1 MTESTPTRPPAPR
14 ALALGLSGA
23 HLVALAEHPGAAAVL
38 DGLGLAFTALGVDRL
53 GVDRLS
59 VDRLGVGQVDH
70 GDLGATFDS
79 SVAAAA
85 FATDAS
91 TTPFLVVAAPH
102 RDHPYNLARRVASLD
117 HLSGGRAGVL
127 LGERDRFAPG
137 GDPGREAWGG
147 ARLSHGAPLEP
158 ATTRDAAVVLQEL
171 WQSWPADTIVGDRE
185 SRIYAEADRIV
196 HIDHH
201 GVFEVAGPLNVPS
214 TPQGSPVLARH
225 AASPAEVEAAR
236 GVAEVLVVEEDL
248 LPAALEAGVPVFVI
262 VHAHST
268 GDSLAGRVAALDPR
282 AHLLLVPDAATT
294 LVEIAHLV
302 AHLGTDRHGAAAS
315 PGRAGTLRDRLG
327 LPTPDPLLVGARPAF
342 PAPVA
347 QAAL

>member
-1 MTESTPTRPPAPR
+1 MTESTPTRPLAPR

-23 HLVALAEHPGAAAVL
+23 HLVAIAEHPGAAAVL
-38 DGLGLAFTALGVDRL
+38 DGLDLAFAALGVDRL
-53 GVDRLS
+53 GES
-59 VDRLGVGQVDH
+59 QVDH
-70 GDLGATFDS
+70 DDLGVTLDS

-85 FATDAS
+85 FATDAPR
-91 TTPFLVVAAPH
+91 TPFLVVAAPH
-102 RDHPYNLARRVASLD
+102 RDHPYNLARRIASLD
-117 HLSGGRAGVL
+117 HLSAGRAGVL
-127 LGERDRFAPG
+127 LGERDRFAPL

-158 ATTRDAAVVLQEL
+158 ATTRDAAMVLQEL
-171 WQSWPADTIVGDRE
+171 WQSWPTDTIVGDRE

-214 TPQGSPVLARH
+214 TPQGSPVLSWFAT
-225 AASPAEVEAAR
+225 SSAEVEAAQ

-248 LPAALEAGVPVFVI
+248 LPAALETGVPVFVI
-262 VHAHST
+262 VHARPT
-268 GDSLAGRVAALDPR
+268 GDSLAERVAALDPR
-282 AHLLLVPDAATT
+282 AHVLVVPDAATT

-302 AHLGTDRHGAAAS
+302 ANLSADHHGGAAS
-315 PGRAGTLRDRLG
+315 PVRAGTLRDRLR
-327 LPTPDPLLVGARPAF
+327 LSSPAPLLVGARPAF

-347 QAAL
+347 QVAL

>member
-14 ALALGLSGA
+14 ELALGLSGA

-38 DGLGLAFTALGVDRL
+38 DGLDLTFTALGVDRL
-53 GVDRLS
+53 GVSQADHH
-59 VDRLGVGQVDH
+59 DLGVT
-70 GDLGATFDS
+70 LDS

-85 FATDAS
+85 FATDAPS
-91 TTPFLVVAAPH
+91 TPFLVVAAPH

-117 HLSGGRAGVL
+117 HLSAGRAGVL
-127 LGERDRFAPG
+127 LGERDRFAPP

-214 TPQGSPVLARH
+214 TPQGSPVLAWFAGS
-225 AASPAEVEAAR
+225 AAELEVAR

-248 LPAALEAGVPVFVI
+248 LSAALETGVPVFVV
-262 VHAHST
+262 VHARST
-268 GDSLAGRVAALDPR
+268 GGALAVRVAALDPR
-282 AHLLLVPDAATT
+282 AHVLLVPDAASS
-294 LVEIAHLV
+294 LVDVAHLV
-302 AHLGTDRHGAAAS
+302 ANLSTDHLGGAAS

-327 LPTPDPLLVGARPAF
+327 LTSPDPLLVGARSAF

-347 QAAL
+347 QATL